1 MKLGLLK
8 CDPSPAR
15 GGRCTTGGAAGWGV
29 RDWWIQ
35 GCWCLWGCSG
45 WRWGLFCHQ
54 APSKPSPATNNAL
67 HRSVLQW
74 VASCCNRK
82 GRRCAEFVPL
92 PLFFYENVVSY
103 SEKEVLAENA
113 SVHLQVP
120 PPGVLGCRRV
130 LASHCTQQTDFPA
143 RGCRVAIMGE
153 VTLFLKEK
161 RCRDVSD
168 CTHIGCWAQ
177 KYAAARL

>member
-8 CDPSPAR
+8 CDPSPAH
-15 GGRCTTGGAAGWGV
+15 GGQGTGDGAAGWGV

-45 WRWGLFCHQ
+45 WRWGLFWDQ
-54 APSKPSPATNNAL
+54 APSKCSPATNNAL

-82 GRRCAEFVPL
+82 GSGCAEFVPL
-92 PLFFYENVVSY
+92 PLFLSEDVVSY
-103 SEKEVLAENA
+103 SEKEVLAANA

-120 PPGVLGCRRV
+120 PHGLQGGPGLSLHPMSRLSSQRMQGGY
-130 LASHCTQQTDFPA
+130 
-143 RGCRVAIMGE
+143 RGRGYLIPKGKKVQ
-153 VTLFLKEK
+153 
-161 RCRDVSD
+161 RCE
-168 CTHIGCWAQ
+168 
-177 KYAAARL
+177 